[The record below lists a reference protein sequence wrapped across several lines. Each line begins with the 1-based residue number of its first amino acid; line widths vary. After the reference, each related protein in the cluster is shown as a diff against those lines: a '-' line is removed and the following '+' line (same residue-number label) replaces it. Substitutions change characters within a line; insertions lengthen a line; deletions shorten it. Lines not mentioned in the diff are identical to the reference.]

1 MTGELNLRGEVM
13 PIGGLKEK
21 VLAAKRNNFSCV
33 IAPYKNRND
42 LKDLDSVIEGIDII
56 WVQHADE
63 VLERVLE
70 KAVAAVANT
79 MANPLPEKEID
90 AAILADISKS

>member
-21 VLAAKRNNFSCV
+21 VLAAKRNNLSCV
-33 IAPYKNRND
+33 IAPYKNKSD
-42 LKDLDSVIEGIDII
+42 LKDLEGITDGIDII

-63 VLERVLE
+63 VLDRVF
-70 KAVAAVANT
+70 
-79 MANPLPEKEID
+79 
-90 AAILADISKS
+90 DIAPGSDTSKS